1 MNINNLDDEVGEC
14 MQVFWKLGWFFRQ
27 HKGSYIIGLSTLFLI
42 AVIEILP
49 PQIIG
54 KTIDYMVANKLT
66 PKLLIIYL
74 SILVLVAILTY
85 VLRYIWRLS
94 IFGTSQK
101 LGQTLRTYLYKK
113 YTVMSAIFY
122 QNRRTGDLMAHAT
135 NDIRAVQNA
144 AGAGILM
151 IADSLITGGTVV
163 ITMAVTVSWKL
174 TLIAMIP
181 LPFMVLLTSFY
192 GSLLSKRF
200 KKAQAAF
207 SRLND
212 KTQESVAGIKVTK
225 TFGYEASDQQD
236 FKDLSDD
243 VVNKNLK
250 VSKIDALFDPTI
262 TLVIG
267 MSYFLSILFGAKLV
281 FNNTITLGQLIT
293 FTTYL
298 GMLVWPLLALGL
310 FFNIVQRAKASYE
323 RIEEIGNTP
332 NDIDTDYKLNTRP
345 YGDIEFNIKQFNFPG
360 NSEEGIYDVH
370 FEVSKGSTVGIVGR
384 TGSGKSTLIRLL
396 LREFDTK
403 EPNEIKY
410 GDHPIRDYN
419 VQYLRDQFGYVPQEH
434 FLFSTTIRNNIA
446 FSNEKIDDNQIFA
459 ASKASYIHEDILS
472 FPYQYQTVVGERGV
486 SLSGGQKQR
495 ISIAR
500 ALLINPEV
508 LILDDS
514 LSAVDAQTEEVI
526 LNNLEKLRKGK
537 TNIITAHRM
546 SAVKQADKII
556 VMDQG
561 TIVEKG
567 THTTLMNQKGWY
579 YETYRAQA
587 LQQKLTRNLD
597 DLTKGD
603 DTNG

>member
-1 MNINNLDDEVGEC
+1 
-14 MQVFWKLGWFFRQ
+14 
-27 HKGSYIIGLSTLFLI
+27 FLI
-42 AVIEILP
+42 ALIEILP

-54 KTIDYMVANKLT
+54 KTIDDMVGNKLT

-74 SILVLVAILTY
+74 LVLVLVAILTY

-101 LGQTLRTYLYKK
+101 LGQILRTYLYKK

-181 LPFMVLLTSFY
+181 LPFMVLLTNFY
-192 GSLLSKRF
+192 GSLLSKGF

-243 VVNKNLK
+243 VVDKNLK

-267 MSYFLSILFGAKLV
+267 MSYFLSIVFGAKLV

-323 RIEEIGNTP
+323 RIEEIENTP

-345 YGDIEFNIKQFNFPG
+345 FGNIEFNIKEFNFPG
-360 NSEEGIYDVH
+360 DSKEGIYNVH
-370 FEVSKGSTVGIVGR
+370 FEVREGTTVGIVGR

-396 LREFDTK
+396 LREYDTK
-403 EPNEIKY
+403 ETHEITY
-410 GDHPIRDYN
+410 GEHPIRDYN
-419 VQYLRDQFGYVPQEH
+419 VQLLRNQFGYVPQEH
-434 FLFSTTIRNNIA
+434 FLFSTSIRNNIA
-446 FSNEKIDDNQIFA
+446 FSNEKIGDNQIFA
-459 ASKASYIHEDILS
+459 ASQASDIHEDILS
-472 FPYQYQTVVGERGV
+472 FPDQYQTVVGERGV

-500 ALLINPEV
+500 ALLIDPEV

-514 LSAVDAQTEEVI
+514 LSAVDAKTEEVI
-526 LNNLEKLRKGK
+526 LSNLKKLRKGK

-546 SAVKQADKII
+546 SAVKQADEII
-556 VMDQG
+556 VMDKG

-567 THTTLMNQKGWY
+567 THSTLMNQKGWY